1 MPSFPFERKAIGA
14 APTKGEAILYKDP
27 EEERIFAALLG
38 KNDFN
43 ALRLKRLFDMPDL
56 TRKANSPVKFVLD
69 QVLKLQLFKGF
80 DVLQIPESITVHN
93 AFDLFDFPGDHPARR
108 ETDTYFIAPERV
120 FRTHTTSM
128 WFYYLTD
135 PIAKKKI
142 EERGWAGIVAH
153 GKVYRKDEIDR
164 KHFPVFHQ
172 IDGLY
177 LCRRSEKVITL
188 KDLQDVLSEIVKGI
202 FGPKTEYRF
211 LDDAFPFTDP
221 STQIE
226 IKFNN
231 DWLEV
236 VGAGICRNSTLEKLG
251 IDPNVW
257 NGWAFG
263 FGIDRLAMMK
273 MGIPDIRV
281 LWSDDQ
287 RITKQFTS
295 IDSRYKEVSKYPSV
309 IRDISFIVKKE
320 IVPNRF
326 YEIVREEGGNL
337 VEEVKKTDEYEND
350 SKLGVENKSYT
361 FRIVYRSFER
371 TLTNEEVNKAHGKI
385 EELTKRE
392 LVATIR

>member
-1 MPSFPFERKAIGA
+1 MSSFLFERKTIGT
-14 APTKGEAILYKDP
+14 APTKGESILYTDP
-27 EEERIFAALLG
+27 EEEKIFAALSG

-43 ALRLKRLFDMPDL
+43 ALRLKRLLEMPDL
-56 TRKANSPVKFVLD
+56 TRKANSPVKFVIDKILT
-69 QVLKLQLFKGF
+69 LPLFQDF
-80 DVLQIPESITVHN
+80 DVAQIPETISTHN
-93 AFDLFDFPGDHPARR
+93 AFDMFDFPADHQSRK
-108 ETDTYFIAPERV
+108 ETDTYFVNPGWIL
-120 FRTHTTSM
+120 RTHTTSM
-128 WFYYLTD
+128 WLYYLND
-135 PIAKKKI
+135 PMTLKKLN
-142 EERGWAGIVAH
+142 ERGWVGELSF

-177 LCRRSEKVITL
+177 LCKRSQKTITL
-188 KDLQDVLSEIVKGI
+188 KDLQDVLAEIVKGV
-202 FGPKTEYRF
+202 FGPKIEYRF

-226 IKFNN
+226 IKFGN

-236 VGAGICRNSTLEKLG
+236 VGAGIARNSTLEKLG
-251 IDPNVW
+251 VDPGTY

-263 FGIDRLAMMK
+263 FGVERLAMMK

-281 LWSDDQ
+281 LWSDDP
-287 RITKQFTS
+287 RIVKQFTS
-295 IDSRYKEVSKYPSV
+295 IGSRYKEVSKYPSV
-309 IRDISFIVKKE
+309 IRDISFIVRKE
-320 IVPNRF
+320 VVPNKF
-326 YEIVREEGGNL
+326 YEIVREEGGDL

-350 SKLGVENKSYT
+350 SKLGAENKSYT

-392 LVATIR
+392 LAATIR